1 MLRRELLESF
11 RTGRNLRIVAWGL
24 FFVAMVYAASGGLS
38 LLQRDYYHALISG
51 LMLAV
56 MVGLGLGAWL
66 KSGNRLIPGWLR
78 AGCFV
83 VALALFFALFR

>member
-1 MLRRELLESF
+1 MLEF
-11 RTGRNLRIVAWGL
+11 VRTARNLRVVARCLW
-24 FFVAMVYAASGGLS
+24 FVGMVYGVIAVLC
-38 LLQRDYYHALISG
+38 LMRRDYYHALISG